1 MNQTINNKTE
11 PAAIEEK
18 VKTIIVK
25 ILSIDEK
32 TITTQSN
39 FVNDLGADSLDVV
52 ELIMEFE
59 KAFQIS
65 IPDNEA
71 EKIYT
76 VSEAIAA
83 IRKSIEYANLKSKQL
98 KKRKT

>member
-1 MNQTINNKTE
+1 MDQTINNKTE
-11 PAAIEEK
+11 PAVIEEK

-25 ILSIDEK
+25 ILRIDEK
-32 TITTQSN
+32 IISTQSN

-65 IPDNEA
+65 IPDNDA

-83 IRKSIEYANLKSKQL
+83 IRKSMEYDNLKSKQL

>member
-11 PAAIEEK
+11 PAALEEK

-32 TITTQSN
+32 IITTQSN

-76 VSEAIAA
+76 VSEAIEA

>member
-1 MNQTINNKTE
+1 MNQTINNNTE
-11 PAAIEEK
+11 LAAIEKK

-25 ILSIDEK
+25 ILRIDEK
-32 TITTQSN
+32 IISTQSN

-65 IPDNEA
+65 IPDHEA

-76 VSEAIAA
+76 VSEAIEA
-83 IRKSIEYANLKSKQL
+83 IRKSIEYVNPKSKQL